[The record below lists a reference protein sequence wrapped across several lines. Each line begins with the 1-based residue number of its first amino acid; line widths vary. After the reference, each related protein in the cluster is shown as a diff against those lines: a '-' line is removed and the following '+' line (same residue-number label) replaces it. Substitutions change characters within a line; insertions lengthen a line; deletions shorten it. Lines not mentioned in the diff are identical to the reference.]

1 MKIVAFENGFT
12 VVDLNDLP
20 LVEFSSRQEAV
31 NYIVN
36 NSDVSEENIEEQ
48 PFYEVDEHGE
58 PKID

>member
-1 MKIVAFENGFT
+1 MKIVAFENGFA

>member
-1 MKIVAFENGFT
+1 MKIVTFENSFI

-36 NSDVSEENIEEQ
+36 NSDVSEENIEEH
-48 PFYEVDEHGE
+48 PFYEVDEHGQ
-58 PKID
+58 PIG

>member
-1 MKIVAFENGFT
+1 MKIVAFENSFT